1 MNLERVKQFYS
12 WEKQNNEKSGLKKQ
26 EKREG
31 ERKRDRE
38 CVKGERKYR
47 REKDLGRGLYG
58 GLK

>member
-1 MNLERVKQFYS
+1 MRRE
-12 WEKQNNEKSGLKKQ
+12 

-31 ERKRDRE
+31 EGKRDRE